1 MNSSLMHLQ
10 RWGAYRGFIIPCFYF
25 PPDYKLPRFQFMNIE
40 RWLNLRCVPTRSM
53 ISGYFFETDPPL
65 YSQLSPC
72 MNETVCV
79 SCFMMQYQQ
88 EGNWGVLTVLWGHES
103 WLQLAIQ
110 LCCHP
115 KPSLLCD
122 APKHYTSAKYHQLAA
137 AVVYSRYIHSVSVMC
152 QSE

>member
-10 RWGAYRGFIIPCFYF
+10 RLGAYRGFIIPFYF
-25 PPDYKLPRFQFMNIE
+25 PPDYKLPRVQFMNIE
-40 RWLNLRCVPTRSM
+40 RWLNTIVFQP
-53 ISGYFFETDPPL
+53 EAW
-65 YSQLSPC
+65 SQGIFSRLTLPIYLQPSPC
-72 MNETVCV
+72 MNENVCV

-122 APKHYTSAKYHQLAA
+122 APKHYTSAKYHQPV
-137 AVVYSRYIHSVSVMC
+137 VVYSRYIHSVSVMC